1 MERANRAV
9 VNELRSRFYNPE
21 QAVSDQNQPRIQT
34 ASELTVSKWVS
45 SLPPRRPELGRLP
58 ALPSSGNGNFN
69 PSFASHGIFPSRASV
84 VEIPG
89 PSVSANQRQTAAE
102 QTQSK
107 ILTSPEI
114 LSTLVCPVCSDY
126 FIGLN
131 IYVCLN
137 GHSVCGNCHPGLA
150 ACPTCEGDILN
161 RRNHSLEKTAA
172 SVNVKCPHSESGCLQ
187 VIVGREYR
195 QHISLCRF
203 G

>member
-21 QAVSDQNQPRIQT
+21 QAVSDQNQSRIHT
-34 ASELTVSKWVS
+34 ASELFILS
-45 SLPPRRPELGRLP
+45 SLPPRRPEFGTFP

-69 PSFASHGIFPSRASV
+69 PSFASHGLLPSRASV
-84 VEIPG
+84 VGIPG

-114 LSTLVCPVCSDY
+114 LSTLVCPICSDY
-126 FIGLN
+126 FIGIN
-131 IYVCLN
+131 IYECIK
-137 GHSVCGNCHPGLA
+137 GHSFCGNCHPGQA
-150 ACPTCEGDILN
+150 ACPTCKGELLD
-161 RRNHSLEKTAA
+161 RRNYSLEKTAA
-172 SVNVKCPHSESGCLQ
+172 TVVVECPHSESGCLQ
-187 VIVGREYR
+187 HIDGKDYR
-195 QHISLCRF
+195 QHISQCSF